1 MAEDVAG
8 LALVVDAL
16 LIADPRASCEHFHVA
31 VVDVG
36 AARGR
41 DHVGP
46 GGLIRRVHLFVLV
59 LQHPLRHG
67 VGGRIAGEL
76 SSPLLRVAY
85 MVGAVL
91 PTMRPISLRPSLPVV
106 VCCGSSRL
114 VEARRLRRLPGPQLL
129 AGLVKRAR
137 RRSDRVL
144 LIELLRLVLEV
155 EIHAVG
161 GDVEDLLRVHLL
173 LLMQRYLVV
182 ELLEQL
188 LWIREDVILVEVLLV
203 LRSLLSG
210 FLFEAGVDHGLVLG
224 EGGQLVVVV
233 VAIELGLDG
242 VPAQVLGPLDE
253 VWVFQIF
260 PFLADVLLVVVVVR
274 GRNERCPQLLLVQI
288 LPRKVCEPR
297 MVFDVLAAV
306 VAESVLRLSLNHLI
320 DEISCLNVPTFWNLI
335 FIYMCLFRKYI
346 IMNLF
351 SSLALIRSAAK
362 HALPGDDT
370 YCKVV
375 CSNTMVIFAHD
386 LWSHIAWSAT
396 CFITVFHIWDP
407 FSGNTEIC

>member
-16 LIADPRASCEHFHVA
+16 LIADPWTSCEHFHVA

-85 MVGAVL
+85 VVGAVL

-173 LLMQRYLVV
+173 LLVQRNLVI

-188 LWIREDVILVEVLLV
+188 LRVRENVVLIVVLLIVCAV
-203 LRSLLSG
+203 LPVFLL
-210 FLFEAGVDHGLVLG
+210 EASIDHGLVLG
-224 EGGQLVVVV
+224 EGG
-233 VAIELGLDG
+233 
-242 VPAQVLGPLDE
+242 
-253 VWVFQIF
+253 
-260 PFLADVLLVVVVVR
+260 
-274 GRNERCPQLLLVQI
+274 
-288 LPRKVCEPR
+288 
-297 MVFDVLAAV
+297 
-306 VAESVLRLSLNHLI
+306 
-320 DEISCLNVPTFWNLI
+320 
-335 FIYMCLFRKYI
+335 
-346 IMNLF
+346 
-351 SSLALIRSAAK
+351 
-362 HALPGDDT
+362 
-370 YCKVV
+370 
-375 CSNTMVIFAHD
+375 
-386 LWSHIAWSAT
+386 
-396 CFITVFHIWDP
+396 
-407 FSGNTEIC
+407 